1 MPAQSAVTSGATAA
15 NAASDTKSGARVD
28 GAIMR
33 VLQAEQ
39 AARAAVVQDA
49 AHAERLRDDAR
60 QRARA
65 IAERAALRVARVHQ
79 RVDAAITERL
89 EHIRR
94 QRAALTD
101 APPDDGAESA
111 RLERAL
117 DRLAAELTEGR

>member
-1 MPAQSAVTSGATAA
+1 MPARLAATSSARP
-15 NAASDTKSGARVD
+15 DTKSADRVD
-28 GAIMR
+28 DAIMR

-39 AARAAVVQDA
+39 AARAAVAQDA
-49 AHAERLRDDAR
+49 AQAERLRDDAR

-65 IAERAALRVARVHQ
+65 IAERAAVRAARVHGL
-79 RVDAAITERL
+79 VDAAITGRL

-101 APPDDGAESA
+101 APSDDAAESA

-117 DRLAAELTEGR
+117 DRLAAELAEGR